1 MTKKHSVF
9 LYFDE
14 KTSEDPLNLIVT
26 DTANYQTRQVIFSLQ
41 KLQAQAG
48 CKGQLISECLF
59 EVLNFPKKQR
69 KNLMNFCP
77 RI

>member
-41 KLQAQAG
+41 KLQALADCSSMQRPVG
-48 CKGQLISECLF
+48 
-59 EVLNFPKKQR
+59 NFTICTFTP
-69 KNLMNFCP
+69 N
-77 RI
+77 